1 MAHNLFNT
9 LQTFTTEKGK
19 TAQFYSLPQLEAEG
33 VGPVSRLPV
42 SIRVVLESVLRNF
55 DEKVVEE
62 SDVRS
67 LANWQARAERTEEI
81 PFSVARVL
89 LQDFTGVPLLVDL
102 AAMRSAVQR
111 MGRDPK
117 IIEPLVP
124 VDLVIDHSVQV
135 DFWSSADALRLNMET
150 EFRRNRS
157 RYQFLKWGM
166 QAFQSF
172 NVVPPG
178 IGIVHQVNLEYLARG
193 VMEREGVY
201 YPDTLVGTDSHTTM
215 INGLGIVGWG
225 VGGIEA
231 EAAMLGQPVYILTP
245 DVVGVN
251 LTGTLRE
258 GVTATDLVLR
268 VTEMLRKAKVV
279 GKFVEF
285 HGEGAASIP
294 VADRATIGNMAP
306 EYGATMGYFPV
317 DEKTC
322 EYLLA
327 TGRDEEHV
335 ETIRAYYTA
344 QKLFGIPRAGEI
356 DYSTTLAL
364 DLSTIE
370 PSVAGPKRPQDRI
383 ELSELK
389 EKFEDLLRKPA
400 GENGYA
406 RAQDSLG
413 ERFHVDLS
421 REVHEVARSL
431 PVLPGAQHS
440 GGGGQEQESAPQTIA
455 TETVSGLGS
464 RSDKNTNAATEF
476 EMMNNRPTPDRVD
489 FDEPTAEFVIQP
501 NGETKLGHGDVVIA
515 AITSC
520 TNTSNPGVML
530 AAGLL
535 AKKAV
540 ERGLRVPPTVKP
552 SLAPGSRVVT
562 EYYEKT
568 GLQPYLDKLGFN
580 IVGYGCT
587 TCIGNSG
594 PLDPRIESVINEH
607 DLVTASV
614 LSGNRNFEARVHQ
627 SVRANFLMSPPLVV
641 AFALAGRINI
651 DVEKEPLGKGEDGED
666 VYLRDIW
673 PTLEEIGEVLGAA
686 TDPETYRA
694 LYKDFSDANPLWN
707 DIPSVT
713 GEVYEWDSQSTYIQ
727 EPPYFERFSMDAGSF
742 CDIRGA
748 RPLAIFGGSVTTDHI
763 SPAGA
768 IKTMSPAGRY
778 LLLKGVEQGDF
789 NSYGSR
795 RGNHQVMVRGTFA
808 NVRIKNLLAP
818 GTEGGVTNLEPT
830 REQMPIYDASV
841 HYQAAGVPLVVFAG
855 EEYGTG
861 SSRDWAAKGTL
872 LLGVK
877 AVIAESFERIHRSN
891 LVGMGVLPLQFKDHV
906 NAETL
911 DLDGSEVFDI
921 TGLQGVEIAPRQDVT
936 LRIRRQNGEEQEVPL
951 TLRIDTPIEIEY
963 YRHGGILPFVL
974 RQLIAQSS

>member
-19 TAQFYSLPQLEAEG
+19 TGQFYSLPQLEKEG

-42 SIRVVLESVLRNF
+42 SIRVVLESVLRNY

-62 SDVRS
+62 SDVRA
-67 LANWQARAERTEEI
+67 LANWGANAERTEEI

-102 AAMRSAVQR
+102 AAMRSAVAR

-135 DFWSSADALRLNMET
+135 DFWSSPEALRLNMET
-150 EFRRNRS
+150 EFRRNNS

-166 QAFQSF
+166 QAFESF

-193 VMEREGVY
+193 VMEKDGVY

-251 LTGTLRE
+251 LTGALRE

-306 EYGATMGYFPV
+306 EYGATLGYFPV

-327 TGRDEEHV
+327 TGRDREHV
-335 ETIRAYYTA
+335 EAIRAYYKA
-344 QKLFGIPRAGEI
+344 QNLFVIPRAGEI
-356 DYSTTLAL
+356 DYSTLLEL

-383 ELSELK
+383 ELGELK
-389 EKFEDLLRKPA
+389 EKFTDLLTKPA
-400 GENGYA
+400 GESGYERPA
-406 RAQDSLG
+406 SQLE

-421 REVHEVARSL
+421 REVHEVARAL
-431 PVLPGAQHS
+431 PVLPGALHA
-440 GGGGQEQESAPQTIA
+440 GGGGQEPESVPNVVA
-455 TETVSGLGS
+455 TETVGSLGS
-464 RSDKNTNAATEF
+464 QSDKDTSALTEV

-489 FDEPTAEFVIQP
+489 FDEPTAEFTISP
-501 NGETKLGHGDVVIA
+501 NGETELGHGDVVIA

-540 ERGLRVPPTVKP
+540 ERGLKVPPTVKP

-562 EYYEKT
+562 EYYKKT
-568 GLQPYLDKLGFN
+568 GLQQYLDQLGFN
-580 IVGYGCT
+580 LVGYGCT

-594 PLDPRIESVINEH
+594 PLDPRIESVINDH

-641 AFALAGRINI
+641 AFALAGTVSR
-651 DVEKEPLGKGEDGED
+651 DLTSEPIGKGSKGED

-673 PTLEEIGEVLGAA
+673 PTLEEVGEVLGAA
-686 TDPETYRA
+686 TDPETYRK
-694 LYKDFSDANPLWN
+694 LYSDFADANPLWN
-707 DIPSVT
+707 DIEAVT

-727 EPPYFERFSMDAGSF
+727 EPPYFERFSMEPGTFS
-742 CDIRGA
+742 DIRGA
-748 RPLAIFGGSVTTDHI
+748 RPLAIFGDSVTTDHI

-768 IKTMSPAGRY
+768 IKAKSPAGRY
-778 LLLKGVEQGDF
+778 LLLRGVEVQDF

-808 NVRIKNLLAP
+808 NVRIKNQMLP
-818 GTEGGVTNLEPT
+818 GTEGGVTALQPT
-830 REQMPIYDASV
+830 GEQMPIYDASV
-841 HYQAAGVPLVVFAG
+841 HYQAAGVPLVVIAG
-855 EEYGTG
+855 QEYGTG

-877 AVIAESFERIHRSN
+877 AVVAESFERIHRSN
-891 LVGMGVLPLQFKDHV
+891 LVGMGVLPLQFKEGTT
-906 NAETL
+906 ARAL
-911 DLDGSEVFDI
+911 RLDGSEVFDI
-921 TGLQGVEIAPRQDVT
+921 TGLGGEITPRQDVT
-936 LRIRRQNGEEQEVPL
+936 LRIRRANGEEEDVPVA
-951 TLRIDTPIEIEY
+951 LRIDTPIEIEY

-974 RQLIAQSS
+974 RQLLSQE

>member
-1 MAHNLFNT
+1 MTHNLFNT
-9 LQTFTTEKGK
+9 LQTFTTDKGQSG
-19 TAQFYSLPQLEAEG
+19 QFYSLPQLEREG

-42 SIRVVLESVLRNF
+42 SMRIVLESVLRNF
-55 DEKVVEE
+55 DGTIVEE
-62 SDVRS
+62 SDVRT
-67 LANWQARAERTEEI
+67 LANWQTGGERTDEI
-81 PFSVARVL
+81 PFYVARVL

-102 AAMRSAVQR
+102 AAMRSAVAR

-135 DFWSSADALRLNMET
+135 DFWSTPDALRLNMET

-193 VMEREGVY
+193 VLEKEGVY

-231 EAAMLGQPVYILTP
+231 EAGMLGQPVYFLTP

-251 LTGTLRE
+251 LVGKLRE

-268 VTEMLRKAKVV
+268 VTEMLRRAKVV

-285 HGEGAASIP
+285 HGEGAASLH
-294 VADRATIGNMAP
+294 VTDRATIANMAP
-306 EYGATMGYFPV
+306 EYGATMGFFPV

-322 EYLLA
+322 EYLLN
-327 TGRDEEHV
+327 TGRTEEQV
-335 ETIRAYYTA
+335 DIFRAYFKA
-344 QKLFGIPRAGEI
+344 QGLFGIPLGGECE
-356 DYSTTLAL
+356 YSTVLEL
-364 DLSTIE
+364 DLNDIV
-370 PSVAGPKRPQDRI
+370 PSIAGPKRPQDRI
-383 ELSELK
+383 ELTDLK
-389 EKFEDLLRKPA
+389 ETFTDLLRKPVS
-400 GENGYA
+400 ENGYNRPEA
-406 RAQDSLG
+406 ELAQ
-413 ERFHVDLS
+413 RFHVDLNAGMEES
-421 REVHEVARSL
+421 ARKL
-431 PVLPGAQHS
+431 PDMPGAVI
-440 GGGGQEQESAPQTIA
+440 GGGGAQEPESVPQVVA
-455 TETVSGLGS
+455 TETAGGLGS
-464 RSDKNTNAATEF
+464 QSEKNTSAASEI
-476 EMMNNRPTPDRVD
+476 EMMNNRPTPDRIEQEQHAD
-489 FDEPTAEFVIQP
+489 LPSQLDGHSDI
-501 NGETKLGHGDVVIA
+501 GHGDVVIA

-540 ERGLRVPPTVKP
+540 ERGLTVPPTVKP

-562 EYYEKT
+562 EYYRKT

-594 PLDPRIESVINEH
+594 PLDPRIENAINDH
-607 DLVTASV
+607 DIVAASV

-627 SVRANFLMSPPLVV
+627 NVRANFLMSPPLVV
-641 AFALAGRINI
+641 AFALAGRVGI
-651 DVEKEPLGKGEDGED
+651 DMATEPLGKDKKGAD

-673 PTLEEIGEVLGAA
+673 PTIEEVGGVMQAA
-686 TDPETYRA
+686 IDPETYRT
-694 LYKDFSDANPLWN
+694 LYANFEEANPLWN
-707 DIPSVT
+707 EIPSVA
-713 GEVYEWDSQSTYIQ
+713 GEVYDWDSTSTYIQ
-727 EPPYFERFSMDAGSF
+727 EPPYFEKFSMEAGTF

-748 RPLAIFGGSVTTDHI
+748 RPLAIFGDSVTTDHI

-768 IKTMSPAGRY
+768 IKPQSPAGRY
-778 LLLKGVEQGDF
+778 LMLRGVEVQDF

-808 NVRIKNLLAP
+808 NVRIKNGMVP
-818 GTEGGVTNLEPT
+818 GTEGGVTMLQPVG
-830 REQMPIYDASV
+830 EQMSIYDASIN
-841 HYQAAGVPLVVFAG
+841 YSSAGLPLIVIAG
-855 EEYGTG
+855 QEYGTG
-861 SSRDWAAKGTL
+861 SSRDWAAKGTR
-872 LLGVK
+872 LLGVH

-891 LVGMGVLPLQFKDHV
+891 LVGMGVLPCQFKEGT
-906 NAETL
+906 NAGTL
-911 DLDGSEVFDI
+911 KLDGSETYDL
-921 TGLQGVEIAPRQDVT
+921 TGLQEGEIKPRQDVT
-936 LRIRRQNGEEQEVPL
+936 LVIHRKSGEDVEVPV

-974 RQLIAQSS
+974 RQLIGGS